1 MEKNFEKSMIGT
13 QICADIANII
23 KFFVKCDTVADLR
36 YYFGE
41 ELGADFDYD
50 NLLIAV
56 EHIKKVY
63 NRFREDFYDDSAAYL
78 TAQMLLIAYS
88 HVTDDLKDKLTVF
101 NAYFKLGISKNNV
114 DEYTKFLN
122 DMKNFFFFFYLY

>member
-1 MEKNFEKSMIGT
+1 MKKNFEKSMIGT
-13 QICADIANII
+13 QICADIADII
-23 KFFVKCDTVADLR
+23 KIIVKCDTVAELR

-56 EHIKKVY
+56 ERIKKVY
-63 NRFREDFYDDSAAYL
+63 NDFREDFYDDSAAYL

-88 HVTDDLKDKLTVF
+88 RATDDLKDKLIDF
-101 NAYFKLGISKNNV
+101 KAYFKLGVSKNNV
-114 DEYTKFLN
+114 DEYAKFLN
-122 DMKNFFFFFYLY
+122 E

>member
-1 MEKNFEKSMIGT
+1 MKKNFEKSMIGT
-13 QICADIANII
+13 QICADIADII
-23 KFFVKCDTVADLR
+23 KFFVKCDTVEELR
-36 YYFGE
+36 YYFEE
-41 ELGADFDYD
+41 ELGDDFDYD

-63 NRFREDFYDDSAAYL
+63 NNFREDFYDDAAAYL

-88 HVTDDLKDKLTVF
+88 RATDDLRDKLIDF

-114 DEYTKFLN
+114 DEYAKFLN
-122 DMKNFFFFFYLY
+122 E

>member
-1 MEKNFEKSMIGT
+1 MKKNFEKSMIGT
-13 QICADIANII
+13 QICADIADII
-23 KFFVKCDTVADLR
+23 KFFVKCDTVDELR

-41 ELGADFDYD
+41 ELGDDFDYD

-63 NRFREDFYDDSAAYL
+63 NDFREDFYDDSAAYL

-88 HVTDDLKDKLTVF
+88 HVTDDLKDKLLVF
-101 NAYFKLGISKNNV
+101 NAFFKLGISKNNV
-114 DEYTKFLN
+114 DEYTKYLN
-122 DMKNFFFFFYLY
+122 DMQNF

>member
-13 QICADIANII
+13 QICADIADII
-23 KFFVKCDTVADLR
+23 KFFVKCDTVAELK

-41 ELGADFDYD
+41 ELGDDFDYD

-114 DEYTKFLN
+114 DEYAKFLN
-122 DMKNFFFFFYLY
+122 ELK

>member
-1 MEKNFEKSMIGT
+1 MKKNFEKSMIGT
-13 QICADIANII
+13 QICADIADII
-23 KFFVKCDTVADLR
+23 KFFVKCDTVEELR

-56 EHIKKVY
+56 ERIKEVY
-63 NRFREDFYDDSAAYL
+63 NDFREDFYDDSAAYL
-78 TAQMLLIAYS
+78 TAQMLLIGYS
-88 HVTDDLKDKLTVF
+88 RATDDLRDKLIDF

-114 DEYTKFLN
+114 DEYAKFLN
-122 DMKNFFFFFYLY
+122 E

>member
-1 MEKNFEKSMIGT
+1 MKKNFEKSMIGT

-23 KFFVKCDTVADLR
+23 KFFVKCDTVEELR

-63 NRFREDFYDDSAAYL
+63 NNFREDFYDDAAAYL

-88 HVTDDLKDKLTVF
+88 RATDDLRDKLIDF

-114 DEYTKFLN
+114 DEYTKFLH
-122 DMKNFFFFFYLY
+122 DMQNF

>member
-1 MEKNFEKSMIGT
+1 MEKNFENLLIGK
-13 QICADIANII
+13 QICADIADII
-23 KFFVKCDTVADLR
+23 KFFVKCDTVEELR

-50 NLLIAV
+50 NLLIMV

-63 NRFREDFYDDSAAYL
+63 NDFREDFYDDSAAYL

-88 HVTDDLKDKLTVF
+88 RATDDLRDKLIDF

-114 DEYTKFLN
+114 DEYAKFLN
-122 DMKNFFFFFYLY
+122 E

>member
-1 MEKNFEKSMIGT
+1 MKKNFEKSMIGT
-13 QICADIANII
+13 QICADIADII
-23 KFFVKCDTVADLR
+23 KFFVKCDTVEELR

-63 NRFREDFYDDSAAYL
+63 NNFREDFYDDSAAYL
-78 TAQMLLIAYS
+78 TAQMLLICYS
-88 HVTDDLKDKLTVF
+88 RATDDLKDKLIDF
-101 NAYFKLGISKNNV
+101 NAFFKLGVSKNNV
-114 DEYTKFLN
+114 DEYAKFLN
-122 DMKNFFFFFYLY
+122 E

>member
-1 MEKNFEKSMIGT
+1 MKKNFEKSMIGT

-122 DMKNFFFFFYLY
+122 DMKNF

>member
-1 MEKNFEKSMIGT
+1 MKKNFENLLIGT
-13 QICADIANII
+13 QICADIADII
-23 KFFVKCDTVADLR
+23 KFFVKCDTVKELR

-41 ELGADFDYD
+41 ELGDDFDYD

-78 TAQMLLIAYS
+78 TAQMFLIGYS
-88 HVTDDLKDKLTVF
+88 RATDDLRDKLIDF
-101 NAYFKLGISKNNV
+101 KAYFKLGISKNNV

-122 DMKNFFFFFYLY
+122 NNYL

>member
-1 MEKNFEKSMIGT
+1 MKKNFEKSMIGT
-13 QICADIANII
+13 QICADIADII
-23 KFFVKCDTVADLR
+23 KFFVKCDTVAELR

-50 NLLIAV
+50 NLLIVV
-56 EHIKKVY
+56 ERIKKVY
-63 NRFREDFYDDSAAYL
+63 NKFREDFYEDSAAYL

-88 HVTDDLKDKLTVF
+88 RATDDLRDKLIDF

-114 DEYTKFLN
+114 DEYAKFLN
-122 DMKNFFFFFYLY
+122 E

>member
-1 MEKNFEKSMIGT
+1 MKKNFEKSLIGT
-13 QICADIANII
+13 QICADIADII
-23 KFFVKCDTVADLR
+23 KFFVKCDTVAELR
-36 YYFGE
+36 DYFGE
-41 ELGADFDYD
+41 VLGDDFDYD

-63 NRFREDFYDDSAAYL
+63 NDFREDFYDDSAAYL

-101 NAYFKLGISKNNV
+101 KAYFKLGISKNNV
-114 DEYTKFLN
+114 DEYAKFL
-122 DMKNFFFFFYLY
+122 KE

>member
-1 MEKNFEKSMIGT
+1 MKKNFEKSMIGT
-13 QICADIANII
+13 QICADIADII
-23 KFFVKCDTVADLR
+23 KFFVKCDTVAELK

-41 ELGADFDYD
+41 ELGDDFDYD

-114 DEYTKFLN
+114 DEYAKFLN
-122 DMKNFFFFFYLY
+122 ELK

>member
-1 MEKNFEKSMIGT
+1 MKKNFENLLIGT
-13 QICADIANII
+13 QICADIADII
-23 KFFVKCDTVADLR
+23 KFFVKCNTVAELR

-50 NLLIAV
+50 NLLIEV

-63 NRFREDFYDDSAAYL
+63 NKFREDYYEDSAAYL

-88 HVTDDLKDKLTVF
+88 RATDNLKDKLIVF

-114 DEYTKFLN
+114 DEYAKFLN
-122 DMKNFFFFFYLY
+122 EHYL

>member
-1 MEKNFEKSMIGT
+1 MKKNFEKSMIGT
-13 QICADIANII
+13 QICADIADII
-23 KFFVKCDTVADLR
+23 KFFVKCDTVAELK

-50 NLLIAV
+50 NLLIEV

-63 NRFREDFYDDSAAYL
+63 NKFRENFYDDSAAYL

-88 HVTDDLKDKLTVF
+88 HVTDDLKDKLLVF
-101 NAYFKLGISKNNV
+101 KAYFKLGVSKNNV
-114 DEYTKFLN
+114 DEYAKFLN
-122 DMKNFFFFFYLY
+122 ELK

>member
-1 MEKNFEKSMIGT
+1 MKKNFENLLIGT
-13 QICADIANII
+13 QICADIADII
-23 KFFVKCDTVADLR
+23 KFFVKCDTVDELR

-41 ELGADFDYD
+41 ELGDDFDYD

-63 NRFREDFYDDSAAYL
+63 NNFREDFYDDSAAYL

-88 HVTDDLKDKLTVF
+88 HVTDDLKDKLLVF
-101 NAYFKLGISKNNV
+101 NAFFKLGISKNNV
-114 DEYTKFLN
+114 DEYTKYLN
-122 DMKNFFFFFYLY
+122 DMQNF

>member
-1 MEKNFEKSMIGT
+1 MKKNFEKSMIGT
-13 QICADIANII
+13 QICADIADII
-23 KFFVKCDTVADLR
+23 KFFVKCDTVDELR

-41 ELGADFDYD
+41 ELGDDFDYD

-63 NRFREDFYDDSAAYL
+63 NNFREDFYDDSAAYL

-88 HVTDDLKDKLTVF
+88 HVTDDLKDKLLVF
-101 NAYFKLGISKNNV
+101 NAFFKLGISKNNV
-114 DEYTKFLN
+114 DEYTKYLN
-122 DMKNFFFFFYLY
+122 DMQNF

>member
-1 MEKNFEKSMIGT
+1 MKKNFEKSMIGT
-13 QICADIANII
+13 QICADIADII
-23 KFFVKCDTVADLR
+23 KFFVKCDTVEELR

-41 ELGADFDYD
+41 ELGDDFDYD

-63 NRFREDFYDDSAAYL
+63 NDFREDFYDDSAAYL

-88 HVTDDLKDKLTVF
+88 RATDDLRDKLIDF
-101 NAYFKLGISKNNV
+101 NAFFKLGISKNNV
-114 DEYTKFLN
+114 DEYANFLN
-122 DMKNFFFFFYLY
+122 DMQNF

>member
-1 MEKNFEKSMIGT
+1 MKKNFEKSLIGT
-13 QICADIANII
+13 QMCADIADII
-23 KFFVKCDTVADLR
+23 KLFVKCDTVVELR
-36 YYFGE
+36 YYFGG
-41 ELGADFDYD
+41 ELGDDFDYD

-63 NRFREDFYDDSAAYL
+63 NRFREDFYEDSAAYL

-88 HVTDDLKDKLTVF
+88 RATDDLKDKLTVF

-114 DEYTKFLN
+114 DEYAKFLN
-122 DMKNFFFFFYLY
+122 E

>member
-1 MEKNFEKSMIGT
+1 MKKNFEKSMIGT
-13 QICADIANII
+13 QICADIADII
-23 KFFVKCDTVADLR
+23 KFFVKCDTVKELR
-36 YYFGE
+36 YYFEE
-41 ELGADFDYD
+41 ELGDDFDYD

-63 NRFREDFYDDSAAYL
+63 NNFREDFYDDAAAYL

-88 HVTDDLKDKLTVF
+88 RATDDLRDKLIDF

-114 DEYTKFLN
+114 DEYAKFLN
-122 DMKNFFFFFYLY
+122 DMQNF

>member
-1 MEKNFEKSMIGT
+1 MKKNFENLLIGT
-13 QICADIANII
+13 QICADIADII
-23 KFFVKCDTVADLR
+23 KFFVKCDTVAELR

-41 ELGADFDYD
+41 ELGDDFDYD

-63 NRFREDFYDDSAAYL
+63 NNFREDFYDDSAAYL

-88 HVTDDLKDKLTVF
+88 HVTDDLKDKLLVF
-101 NAYFKLGISKNNV
+101 NAFFKLGISKNNV

-122 DMKNFFFFFYLY
+122 DMKNF

>member
-1 MEKNFEKSMIGT
+1 MKKNFEKSMIGT
-13 QICADIANII
+13 QICADIADII
-23 KFFVKCDTVADLR
+23 KFFVKCDTVEELR
-36 YYFGE
+36 YYFEE
-41 ELGADFDYD
+41 ELGDDFDYD

-63 NRFREDFYDDSAAYL
+63 NNFREDFYDDAAAYL

-88 HVTDDLKDKLTVF
+88 RATDDLRDKLIDF

-114 DEYTKFLN
+114 DEYAKFLN
-122 DMKNFFFFFYLY
+122 DMQNF

>member
-13 QICADIANII
+13 QICADIADII
-23 KFFVKCDTVADLR
+23 KFFVKCDTVKELR

-41 ELGADFDYD
+41 ELGDDFDYD

-101 NAYFKLGISKNNV
+101 NAFFKLGISKNNV
-114 DEYTKFLN
+114 DEYAKFLN
-122 DMKNFFFFFYLY
+122 ELK

>member
-1 MEKNFEKSMIGT
+1 MKKNFEKSMIGT
-13 QICADIANII
+13 QICADIADII
-23 KFFVKCDTVADLR
+23 KFFVKCDTVAELK

-41 ELGADFDYD
+41 ELGDDFDYD

-63 NRFREDFYDDSAAYL
+63 NRFREEFYEDSAAYL

-88 HVTDDLKDKLTVF
+88 HVTDDLKDKLIVF

-114 DEYTKFLN
+114 DEYVKYLN
-122 DMKNFFFFFYLY
+122 ELK

>member
-1 MEKNFEKSMIGT
+1 MKKNFEKSMIGT

-41 ELGADFDYD
+41 ELGDDFDYD

-63 NRFREDFYDDSAAYL
+63 NNFREDFYDDSAAYL
-78 TAQMLLIAYS
+78 TAQMLLIGYS
-88 HVTDDLKDKLTVF
+88 RATDDLKDKLIDF
-101 NAYFKLGISKNNV
+101 KAYYKLGVSKNNV
-114 DEYTKFLN
+114 DEYAKFLN
-122 DMKNFFFFFYLY
+122 DMQNF

>member
-1 MEKNFEKSMIGT
+1 MKKNFEKSMIGT
-13 QICADIANII
+13 QICADIADII
-23 KFFVKCDTVADLR
+23 NFFVKCDTVADLK

-41 ELGADFDYD
+41 ELGDDFDYD

-63 NRFREDFYDDSAAYL
+63 NRFREDCYGDAAAYL

-88 HVTDDLKDKLTVF
+88 RATDDLRDKLIDF
-101 NAYFKLGISKNNV
+101 NAYFKLGVSKNNV
-114 DEYTKFLN
+114 DEYAKFLN
-122 DMKNFFFFFYLY
+122 E

>member
-1 MEKNFEKSMIGT
+1 MKKNFEKSMIGT
-13 QICADIANII
+13 QICADIADII
-23 KFFVKCDTVADLR
+23 KFFVKCDTVADLK

-41 ELGADFDYD
+41 ELGDDFDYD

-63 NRFREDFYDDSAAYL
+63 NRFREDYYEDAAAYL

-114 DEYTKFLN
+114 DEYVKFLN
-122 DMKNFFFFFYLY
+122 ELK

>member
-1 MEKNFEKSMIGT
+1 MKKNFEKSMIGT

-23 KFFVKCDTVADLR
+23 KFFVKFDTVAELK

-41 ELGADFDYD
+41 ELGDDFDYD

-63 NRFREDFYDDSAAYL
+63 NNFREDFYDDSAAYL
-78 TAQMLLIAYS
+78 TAHMLLIAYS
-88 HVTDDLKDKLTVF
+88 RSTDDLRDKLIDF
-101 NAYFKLGISKNNV
+101 NAFFKLGISKNNV
-114 DEYTKFLN
+114 DEYTKFLH
-122 DMKNFFFFFYLY
+122 DMQNF